1 MDLNATDM
9 MGYMASALLMFSF
22 TLKHLKAL
30 RVVNTLG
37 CLCFVIYG
45 FMLSTAWPVIITN
58 GFIAL
63 VNFYYLL
70 KKA

>member
-1 MDLNATDM
+1 MDLNATEM
-9 MGYMASALLMFSF
+9 TGYLASALLMFSF
-22 TLKHLKAL
+22 TLKQIKAL
-30 RVVNTLG
+30 RIVNTLG
-37 CLCFVIYG
+37 CLCFVVYG

-63 VNFYYLL
+63 VNFYYLF

>member
-1 MDLNATDM
+1 MDLNAADLV
-9 MGYMASALLMFSF
+9 GYLASALLMLSF
-22 TLKHLKAL
+22 TLKQIKAL
-30 RVVNTLG
+30 RIVNTLG

-63 VNFYYLL
+63 VNFYHLS